1 MDERGW
7 LVPRCREAGNR
18 VVCFHVCPH
27 RRRDLG
33 ACLYKKQYATLGPH
47 DEPMISKEGVSLM
60 LLSQLPRSLHDW
72 SGALSCA
79 PCWQL
84 TNEALLPAANAHDS
98 AWIVLFGKGLEAGH
112 LARLAQ
118 QLDAL
123 GLESSLYPAGE
134 QAGIPLL
141 LLGTNRFSPELVQ
154 ALKAQEWDIDL
165 CHLAALPTLSE
176 PGLLV
181 MDMDST
187 AIRIECIDEIARL
200 AGVGEQVAAVTAAA
214 MQGKLEFADSLR
226 ARVALLEGA
235 PVTILDEVAADMPWM
250 PGLPLMVDTLKQ
262 AGWKVAIASGG
273 FTRFAG
279 ELQRALG
286 LDAIF
291 ANELAVEGG
300 LLTGKVSGPIVDA
313 AAKAEALQQL
323 ASEYGV
329 VASQT
334 VAVGDGAN
342 DLKMMG
348 VAGLGIAI
356 HAKPL
361 VRAQA
366 AATLNHH
373 DLEGVL
379 CLLGALACRDR
390 RWC

>member
-1 MDERGW
+1 M
-7 LVPRCREAGNR
+7 N
-18 VVCFHVCPH
+18 
-27 RRRDLG
+27 
-33 ACLYKKQYATLGPH
+33 
-47 DEPMISKEGVSLM
+47 PMISKEGVPLM
-60 LLSQLPRSLHDW
+60 LLSQLSSSLPDW
-72 SGALSCA
+72 PKALCGA

-84 TNEALLPAANAHDS
+84 TAQALLPAATAHDG
-98 AWIVLFGKGLEAGH
+98 AWLVLFGKALGARH
-112 LARLAQ
+112 LSRLA
-118 QLDAL
+118 AL
-123 GLESSLYPAGE
+123 LECEGVEASLYPLGE

-141 LLGTNRFSPELVQ
+141 LLGTSRFSPELVQ
-154 ALKAQEWDIDL
+154 ALKAQEWDIDV
-165 CHLAALPTLSE
+165 CHLPALPSLSE

-226 ARVALLEGA
+226 SRVALLEGA
-235 PVTILDEVAADMPWM
+235 PVTILDEVAANMPWM
-250 PGLPLMVDTLKQ
+250 PGLQLMVDTLKR

-279 ELQRALG
+279 ELQQALG

-291 ANELAVEGG
+291 ANALAVEGDC
-300 LLTGKVSGPIVDA
+300 LSGKVSGPIVDA
-313 AAKAEALQQL
+313 TVKAEVLQRL
-323 ASEYGV
+323 AAEYGI
-329 VASQT
+329 ASAQT

-342 DLKMMG
+342 DLKMMA

-379 CLLGALACRDR
+379 CLLSARSCREH
-390 RWC
+390 RWNNC

>member
-1 MDERGW
+1 
-7 LVPRCREAGNR
+7 
-18 VVCFHVCPH
+18 
-27 RRRDLG
+27 
-33 ACLYKKQYATLGPH
+33 
-47 DEPMISKEGVSLM
+47 MISKEGVSLM

-134 QAGIPLL
+134 QADIPLL

-154 ALKAQEWDIDL
+154 VLKAQEWDIDL

-262 AGWKVAIASGG
+262 ARWKVAIASGG

>member
-1 MDERGW
+1 M
-7 LVPRCREAGNR
+7 LN
-18 VVCFHVCPH
+18 
-27 RRRDLG
+27 
-33 ACLYKKQYATLGPH
+33 
-47 DEPMISKEGVSLM
+47 PMISKEGVSLM
-60 LLSQLPRSLHDW
+60 LLSQLPRSLYDW
-72 SGALSCA
+72 STALCSA

-84 TNEALLPAANAHDS
+84 TPEALLPAASAHDG

-112 LARLAQ
+112 LARLA
-118 QLDAL
+118 
-123 GLESSLYPAGE
+123 GLLAGHEMEASLYPVGG
-134 QAGIPLL
+134 QAGIPVL
-141 LLGTNRFSPELVQ
+141 LLGTDRFSPELVQ
-154 ALKAQEWDIDL
+154 ALKSQEWDIDL

-250 PGLPLMVDTLKQ
+250 PGLQLMVDTLKG

-300 LLTGKVSGPIVDA
+300 LLTGQVSGAIVDA
-313 AAKAEALQQL
+313 AVKAEVLQRL
-323 ASEYGV
+323 AEEHGIP
-329 VASQT
+329 AAQT

-379 CLLGALACRDR
+379 CLLGALACRDL
-390 RWC
+390 RWG

>member
-1 MDERGW
+1 M
-7 LVPRCREAGNR
+7 
-18 VVCFHVCPH
+18 
-27 RRRDLG
+27 
-33 ACLYKKQYATLGPH
+33 
-47 DEPMISKEGVSLM
+47 
-60 LLSQLPRSLHDW
+60 
-72 SGALSCA
+72 
-79 PCWQL
+79 
-84 TNEALLPAANAHDS
+84 
-98 AWIVLFGKGLEAGH
+98 
-112 LARLAQ
+112 ARLLA
-118 QLDAL
+118 DHEVEA
-123 GLESSLYPAGE
+123 SLYPLGE
-134 QAGIPLL
+134 QAGVPLL
-141 LLGTNRFSPELVQ
+141 LLGANRFSPELVQ
-154 ALKAQEWDIDL
+154 AIKGQEWDIDV
-165 CHLAALPTLSE
+165 CHLAILPTLGE

-200 AGVGEQVAAVTAAA
+200 AGVGDQVAAVTAAA

-226 ARVALLEGA
+226 SRVALLKGA
-235 PVTILDEVAADMPWM
+235 PVAILDEVAAAMPWM
-250 PGLPLMVDTLKQ
+250 PGLQLMVDTLKQ
-262 AGWKVAIASGG
+262 SGWTVAIASGG

-279 ELQRALG
+279 ELQQALG

-291 ANELAVEGG
+291 ANELAVDGG
-300 LLTGKVSGPIVDA
+300 LLTGKVSGRIVDA
-313 AAKAEALQQL
+313 AVKAEVLQQL
-323 ASEYGV
+323 ARQHEIP
-329 VASQT
+329 VAQT

>member
-1 MDERGW
+1 M
-7 LVPRCREAGNR
+7 
-18 VVCFHVCPH
+18 
-27 RRRDLG
+27 
-33 ACLYKKQYATLGPH
+33 
-47 DEPMISKEGVSLM
+47 
-60 LLSQLPRSLHDW
+60 
-72 SGALSCA
+72 
-79 PCWQL
+79 
-84 TNEALLPAANAHDS
+84 
-98 AWIVLFGKGLEAGH
+98 
-112 LARLAQ
+112 
-118 QLDAL
+118 
-123 GLESSLYPAGE
+123 PAGV
-134 QAGIPLL
+134 PLL
-141 LLGTNRFSPELVQ
+141 LLGTDRFSPALVQ
-154 ALKAQEWDIDL
+154 ALKGEEWDIDL
-165 CHLAALPTLSE
+165 CHLSALPSLAE

-235 PVTILDEVAADMPWM
+235 PVTLLDEVAANMPWM
-250 PGLPLMVDTLKQ
+250 PGLQLMVDTLKQ

-279 ELQRALG
+279 QLQRELG

-291 ANELAVEGG
+291 ANELAVEGQQ
-300 LLTGKVSGPIVDA
+300 LTGKVSGRIVDA
-313 AAKAEALQQL
+313 AVKAEVLQQL
-323 ASEYGV
+323 AQEYGI
-329 VASQT
+329 AAGQT

-373 DLEGVL
+373 DLEGVI
-379 CLLGALACRDR
+379 CLLGALACRQQRWDR
-390 RWC
+390 R

>member
-1 MDERGW
+1 MTRSGGILALACTKSNTLLW
-7 LVPRCREAGNR
+7 AGTINS
-18 VVCFHVCPH
+18 
-27 RRRDLG
+27 
-33 ACLYKKQYATLGPH
+33 QIT
-47 DEPMISKEGVSLM
+47 KEGVPPM
-60 LLSQLPRSLHDW
+60 LLSQLPPLLSDW
-72 SGALSCA
+72 PALLSHSS
-79 PCWQL
+79 CWQL
-84 TNEALLPAANAHDS
+84 EGETLQPASVPLS
-98 AWIVLFGKGLEAGH
+98 AAWLVLFGQGLGPAH
-112 LARLAQ
+112 LARVATLLA
-118 QLDAL
+118 AH
-123 GLESSLYPAGE
+123 GMEASLYPPTEVAGV
-134 QAGIPLL
+134 PLM
-141 LLGTNRFSPELVQ
+141 LLGTARFSQELVRQ
-154 ALKAQEWDIDL
+154 FKQEEWDIDL
-165 CHLAALPTLSE
+165 CHLPALPTLSE

-226 ARVALLEGA
+226 NRVALLAGA
-235 PVTILDEVAADMPWM
+235 PVAILDEVAAEMPWM
-250 PGLPLMVDTLKQ
+250 PGLQLMVDTLKR

-291 ANELAVEGG
+291 ANELAVEGER
-300 LLTGKVSGPIVDA
+300 LTGQVSGRIVDA
-313 AAKAEALQQL
+313 GVKAEVLQQL
-323 ASEYGV
+323 AQEFGV
-329 VASQT
+329 PASQT
-334 VAVGDGAN
+334 VAIGDGAN

-361 VRAQA
+361 VRAEA

-373 DLEGVL
+373 DLEGVI

-390 RWC
+390 RWSR

>member
-1 MDERGW
+1 MPNSLTWCDLPEDVSQWPGLPLSLSGDEVMPLDYHAGRSGW
-7 LVPRCREAGNR
+7 LLYGRGLDKRRLTAWQRELGAALVIVASWVVEDYQVIRLAGSLTPRATRLAHEAGLD
-18 VVCFHVCPH
+18 VAPLGKIPH
-27 RRRDLG
+27 LR
-33 ACLYKKQYATLGPH
+33 T
-47 DEPMISKEGVSLM
+47 
-60 LLSQLPRSLHDW
+60 
-72 SGALSCA
+72 
-79 PCWQL
+79 
-84 TNEALLPAANAHDS
+84 
-98 AWIVLFGKGLEAGH
+98 
-112 LARLAQ
+112 
-118 QLDAL
+118 
-123 GLESSLYPAGE
+123 
-134 QAGIPLL
+134 
-141 LLGTNRFSPELVQ
+141 
-154 ALKAQEWDIDL
+154 
-165 CHLAALPTLSE
+165 

-200 AGVGEQVAAVTAAA
+200 AGVGDQVAAVTAAA

-226 ARVALLEGA
+226 SRVALLDGA
-235 PVTILDEVAADMPWM
+235 PVTILDEVAAAMPWM
-250 PGLPLMVDTLKQ
+250 PGLQLMVDTLKQ
-262 AGWKVAIASGG
+262 SGWTVAIASGG

-279 ELQRALG
+279 ELQQALG

-300 LLTGKVSGPIVDA
+300 LLTGKVSGRIVDA
-313 AAKAEALQQL
+313 AVKAEVLQQL
-323 ASEYGV
+323 ARQHEIP
-329 VASQT
+329 VAQT

>member
-1 MDERGW
+1 
-7 LVPRCREAGNR
+7 
-18 VVCFHVCPH
+18 
-27 RRRDLG
+27 
-33 ACLYKKQYATLGPH
+33 
-47 DEPMISKEGVSLM
+47 M
-60 LLSQLPRSLHDW
+60 LLSQLPPTLSAW
-72 SGALSCA
+72 PAALCSA
-79 PCWQL
+79 PHWLL
-84 TNEALLPAANAHDS
+84 TPEALLPVDEPLDAA
-98 AWIVLFGKGLEAGH
+98 WLVLFGKGLEAH
-112 LARLAQ
+112 HLDRLAALLARHGVSA
-118 QLDAL
+118 
-123 GLESSLYPAGE
+123 GLYPPGE
-134 QAGIPLL
+134 QAGVPLL
-141 LLGTNRFSPELVQ
+141 LLGTSHFSSELVQ
-154 ALKAQEWDIDL
+154 GIKAEPWDIDL
-165 CHLAALPTLSE
+165 CHLPVLPSLNE

-187 AIRIECIDEIARL
+187 AIQIECIDEIARL

-226 ARVALLEGA
+226 NRVALLAGA
-235 PVTILDEVAADMPWM
+235 PVAILDEVAGNMPWM
-250 PGLPLMVDTLKQ
+250 PGLRLMVDTLKG

-291 ANELAVEGG
+291 ANELALDGDN
-300 LLTGKVSGPIVDA
+300 LSGKVSGRIVDA
-313 AAKAEALQQL
+313 TVKAEVLQQL
-323 ASEYGV
+323 AAEYGI
-329 VASQT
+329 SPTQT

-348 VAGLGIAI
+348 AAGLGIAI

-373 DLEGVL
+373 DLEGVI
-379 CLLGALACRDR
+379 CLLGALACRDL

>member
-1 MDERGW
+1 
-7 LVPRCREAGNR
+7 
-18 VVCFHVCPH
+18 
-27 RRRDLG
+27 
-33 ACLYKKQYATLGPH
+33 
-47 DEPMISKEGVSLM
+47 M
-60 LLSQLPRSLHDW
+60 LLSRLPPLLSDW
-72 SGALSCA
+72 PALLSGS

-84 TNEALLPAANAHDS
+84 NADALQPTETPLAGG
-98 AWIVLFGKGLEAGH
+98 WLVLFGKGLGTSH
-112 LARLAQ
+112 LARLAPLLAEQ
-118 QLDAL
+118 
-123 GLESSLYPAGE
+123 GLAASLYPPTEVAGV
-134 QAGIPLL
+134 PLL
-141 LLGTNRFSPELVQ
+141 LLLGCDRFSPDLV
-154 ALKAQEWDIDL
+154 AVLKSGEWEIDL
-165 CHLAALPTLSE
+165 CHLPALPTLSE

-214 MQGKLEFADSLR
+214 MQGKLEFSDSLR
-226 ARVALLEGA
+226 NRVALLAGA
-235 PVTILDEVAADMPWM
+235 PVTILDEVAANMPWM
-250 PGLPLMVDTLKQ
+250 PGLQLMVDTLKG

-279 ELQRALG
+279 ELQQALG

-300 LLTGKVSGPIVDA
+300 QLTGKVSGRIVDA
-313 AAKAEALQQL
+313 SVKAEVLQQL
-323 ASEYGV
+323 AQEYGI
-329 VASQT
+329 AAAQT
-334 VAVGDGAN
+334 VAIGDGAN

-373 DLEGVL
+373 DLEGVI
-379 CLLGALACRDR
+379 CLLAARACSEL
-390 RWC
+390 RWDQR

>member
-1 MDERGW
+1 
-7 LVPRCREAGNR
+7 
-18 VVCFHVCPH
+18 
-27 RRRDLG
+27 
-33 ACLYKKQYATLGPH
+33 
-47 DEPMISKEGVSLM
+47 M
-60 LLSQLPRSLHDW
+60 LLSQLPS
-72 SGALSCA
+72 ALSDWPLALCSA
-79 PCWQL
+79 PHWLL
-84 TNEALLPAANAHDS
+84 TSEALLPVDEPLDAA
-98 AWIVLFGKGLEAGH
+98 WLVLFGKGLGAHH
-112 LARLAQ
+112 LARLA
-118 QLDAL
+118 AL
-123 GLESSLYPAGE
+123 LTHHGVSASLYPPGE
-134 QAGIPLL
+134 PAGIPLL
-141 LLGTNRFSPELVQ
+141 LLGTSHFSPALVQ
-154 ALKAQEWDIDL
+154 GIKAETWDLDL
-165 CHLAALPTLSE
+165 CHLAALPSLRE

-187 AIRIECIDEIARL
+187 AIQIECIDEIARL

-226 ARVALLEGA
+226 NRVALLAGA
-235 PVTILDEVAADMPWM
+235 PVTILDDVAGHMPWM
-250 PGLPLMVDTLKQ
+250 PGLRLMVDTLKD

-291 ANELAVEGG
+291 ANELALDGDRLSG
-300 LLTGKVSGPIVDA
+300 QVSGRIVDA
-313 AAKAEALQQL
+313 AVKAEVLERL
-323 ASEYGV
+323 AADYAV
-329 VASQT
+329 PPSQT

-373 DLEGVL
+373 DLEGVI
-379 CLLGALACRDR
+379 CLLGALACRDL

>member
-1 MDERGW
+1 
-7 LVPRCREAGNR
+7 
-18 VVCFHVCPH
+18 
-27 RRRDLG
+27 
-33 ACLYKKQYATLGPH
+33 
-47 DEPMISKEGVSLM
+47 
-60 LLSQLPRSLHDW
+60 
-72 SGALSCA
+72 
-79 PCWQL
+79 
-84 TNEALLPAANAHDS
+84 
-98 AWIVLFGKGLEAGH
+98 
-112 LARLAQ
+112 
-118 QLDAL
+118 
-123 GLESSLYPAGE
+123 
-134 QAGIPLL
+134 
-141 LLGTNRFSPELVQ
+141 
-154 ALKAQEWDIDL
+154 
-165 CHLAALPTLSE
+165 
-176 PGLLV
+176 

-250 PGLPLMVDTLKQ
+250 PGLPLMVDALKQ

-300 LLTGKVSGPIVDA
+300 LLIGKVSGPIVDA